1 MKKRALIK
9 QPAGIGDIFFC
20 QKIAKKIQDQGYEII
35 WPVIPEFL
43 WIKDYIEGIVFCDIN
58 EQRLFEYDII
68 FSLEDAD
75 KLFPN
80 ISVMEAKY
88 ELAGLRWD
96 NWCDHFKFNRNVD
109 KREDDLFYDVL
120 KLTDDS
126 KYALKNFH
134 FASPPHEQICE
145 AAMQANTNGLQEICM
160 SNIVGFTLLDW
171 AKVIERAQTIHTV
184 ETSINYIIEK
194 VNVTND
200 LHMYSKWNPANFF
213 HIKNLFKKP
222 WTYHA

>member
-1 MKKRALIK
+1 MKTCVIR
-9 QPAGIGDIFFC
+9 QPAGLGDIFFC

-43 WIKDYIEGIVFCDIN
+43 WIKNYIDGIVFCDIN
-58 EQRLFEYDII
+58 EQRPFEYDII

-88 ELAGLRWD
+88 KLADLRWD

-109 KREDDLFYDVL
+109 GKEDALFYDVL
-120 KLTDDS
+120 KLTDNS
-126 KYALKNFH
+126 KYALKNSH

-145 AAMQANTNGLQEICM
+145 AARQANVNGLQEICM

-171 AKVIERAQTIHTV
+171 SKVIERAQTIHTV

-194 VNVTND
+194 VNTTND

-222 WTYHA
+222 WKYYE